1 MPSISLSTHMHGL
14 TVYVKEEL
22 PFTRDLSLEN
32 SAGSYFCFQL
42 ALLHSVSYFFIL
54 YRLLSSCLC
63 TVLDSILSNIDEV
76 LSITH
81 LLMIFSLETLTS
93 ITRTGLPILVEL
105 IDLVN
110 SVTTFL
116 SQKTLL
122 RWVTF
127 LLASQTVI
135 LIVLLCWIFFFF
147 SDASIC
153 SVMVFPPLGNSD
165 HVVVSVSI
173 DFPSNSQQDAP
184 FHCITYDYYRADWYS
199 LCDHLRDVPWED
211 IFELGASAAASEL

>member
-184 FHCITYDYYRADWYS
+184 FHCIAYGYSRADWDG
-199 LCDHLRDVPWED
+199 LRDHLRDVSW
-211 IFELGASAAASEL
+211 